1 MCAPQHPSCR
11 SGGQSVSHRGDLA
24 QGLSHD
30 GRVRRRAPRRQSLRN
45 LLRHTALLTLAVA
58 WAGLALTVAA
68 CGPTAQ
74 VSTSST
80 PTSTDPTCAATAPP
94 TTQTGASTAALGRAF
109 TIMAAAPSYAFTMIT
124 WEITEQEPRI
134 LVQTDGVRVSPWTA
148 LRVRAGV
155 DGPEADIVYTDGGA
169 AGREAG
175 QVWMPI
181 AALFESSTWL
191 QGLPLESELI
201 PKDLIAK
208 VTAAAEPIDP
218 PHVTARPAPPRRLGH
233 HVEPPLVTEARVDAE
248 VSTTVWLNRAGWI
261 LRLDRRRTSDPA
273 AGCDT
278 PRCGVLATGHRWS
291 SGDRVRDVR
300 DVTHTRSTHN
310 RTSVDAIACYDLG
323 LVPYEPLQQL
333 QASGAAG
340 GRHPP
345 WSAHAAGAR
354 AGHHSGRPHCGHP
367 AARAT
372 SPGTTHRPSPRKT
385 KPMQAPCS
393 PHAMGRPDH
402 HPYRWCSPNA
412 GASPLYTPRANS

>member
-1 MCAPQHPSCR
+1 M
-11 SGGQSVSHRGDLA
+11 
-24 QGLSHD
+24 
-30 GRVRRRAPRRQSLRN
+30 RRRILRRQSLRN

-94 TTQTGASTAALGRAF
+94 TTQTGSSTAALGRAF

-124 WEITEQEPRI
+124 WEITEQEPQI

-218 PHVTARPAPPRRLGH
+218 TLALRPPAPPAPSEAPRAFTWSH
-233 HVEPPLVTEARVDAE
+233 PLVTEARVDAE

-261 LRLDRRRTSDPA
+261 VRLDRETVPQDPA
-273 AGCDT
+273 AGLRHTYTVVEFSRPAD
-278 PRCGVLATGHRWS
+278 PDLVLPVTGFETF
-291 SGDRVRDVR
+291 V
-300 DVTHTRSTHN
+300 
-310 RTSVDAIACYDLG
+310 
-323 LVPYEPLQQL
+323 
-333 QASGAAG
+333 
-340 GRHPP
+340 
-345 WSAHAAGAR
+345 
-354 AGHHSGRPHCGHP
+354 
-367 AARAT
+367 
-372 SPGTTHRPSPRKT
+372 
-385 KPMQAPCS
+385 M
-393 PHAMGRPDH
+393 
-402 HPYRWCSPNA
+402 
-412 GASPLYTPRANS
+412 